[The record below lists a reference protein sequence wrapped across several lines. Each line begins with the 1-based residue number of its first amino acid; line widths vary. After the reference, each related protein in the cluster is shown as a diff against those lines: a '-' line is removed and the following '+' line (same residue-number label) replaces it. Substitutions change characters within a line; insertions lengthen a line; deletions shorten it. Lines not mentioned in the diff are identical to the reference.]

1 MITLEM
7 CLDYIEHHRIPS
19 MSADMFRTPIQLT
32 KSQKKFLK
40 NLCEGKLT
48 DTPRCFGK
56 TFIIKLYCECL
67 DYYSNV
73 VKYGEATADDYISLN
88 EFMDDFK
95 EFDVKP
101 LDMKYI
107 ASAYKFVPEKA
118 MREYN
123 FESTDIVDYL

>member
-7 CLDYIEHHRIPS
+7 CLDYIEHSRIPS
-19 MSADMFRTPIQLT
+19 MFADMFRTSIQLT

-67 DYYSNV
+67 NYYSDAI
-73 VKYGEATADDYISLN
+73 KYGGAVADDYISLN

-95 EFDVKP
+95 ELDMKP
-101 LDMKYI
+101 LDMKSI
-107 ASAYKFVPEKA
+107 AKGYKIAPEIA

-123 FESTDIVDYL
+123 FEPTDIECYL

>member
-7 CLDYIEHHRIPS
+7 CLDYLENHRRPF
-19 MSADMFRTPIQLT
+19 MFADTLQPHIQLT

-40 NLCEGKLT
+40 NLCDGKLT

-67 DYYSNV
+67 DYYVDV
-73 VKYGEATADDYISLN
+73 VKYGEAVADDYISLN
-88 EFMDDFK
+88 EFMDDFEGYK
-95 EFDVKP
+95 NKP
-101 LDMKYI
+101 LSMENI
-107 ASAYKFVPEKA
+107 AEAYKISPEKA

-123 FESTDIVDYL
+123 FEPSDIKSFL

>member
-7 CLDYIEHHRIPS
+7 CLDYIDAHHC
-19 MSADMFRTPIQLT
+19 TIQLT

-67 DYYSNV
+67 DYYSDNL
-73 VKYGEATADDYISLN
+73 KYGLAVADDYISLN
-88 EFMDDFK
+88 EFMDDFRDY
-95 EFDVKP
+95 DVKP
-101 LDMKYI
+101 LSMKHI
-107 ASAYKFVPEKA
+107 AEGYKIAPETA

-123 FESTDIVDYL
+123 FEPSDIVDYL

>member
-7 CLDYIEHHRIPS
+7 CLDYIDAHHC
-19 MSADMFRTPIQLT
+19 TIQLT

-67 DYYSNV
+67 DYYSDNL
-73 VKYGEATADDYISLN
+73 KYGLAVADDYISLN
-88 EFMDDFK
+88 EFMDDFR
-95 EFDVKP
+95 EYDVKP
-101 LDMKYI
+101 LSMKYI
-107 ASAYKFVPEKA
+107 AEGYKIAPETA

-123 FESTDIVDYL
+123 FEPSDIVDYL